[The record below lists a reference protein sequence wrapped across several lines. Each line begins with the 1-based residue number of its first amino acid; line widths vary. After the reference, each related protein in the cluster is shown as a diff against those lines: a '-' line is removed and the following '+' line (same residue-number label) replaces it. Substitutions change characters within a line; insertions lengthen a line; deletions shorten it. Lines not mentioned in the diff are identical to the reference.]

1 MTPGEIHDKL
11 RTVFRNIF
19 DQPELEISASTTAA
33 DIDDWDSITHISLI
47 AATEKAFRVSF
58 TTKDVKA
65 LANVGDFMRLIA
77 DRSK

>member
-1 MTPGEIHDKL
+1 MTSTEIHAQL

-19 DQPELEISASTTAA
+19 DQPQLEISDSTTAA
-33 DIDDWDSITHISLI
+33 DIDDWDSISHISLI

-65 LANVGDFMRLIA
+65 LANVGDFVRLISS
-77 DRSK
+77 RTK